1 MRVRILGKYWNLRC
15 VPNLGKNHGICQHPE
30 KTAKEIHI
38 QSGLRGAQLME
49 TVIHEVLH
57 AANWHLDE
65 EFVTDFAHDVT
76 KILKRKALWDK
87 IVDPGEPK

>member
-1 MRVRILGKYWNLRC
+1 VRVRILGKYWKLRC
-15 VPNLGKNHGICQHPE
+15 VPNLGSNRGICQHPDS
-30 KTAKEIHI
+30 TAKEIHI
-38 QSGLRGAQLME
+38 QSGLRGAQLLE
-49 TVIHEVLH
+49 VVIHEVLH

-76 KILKRKALWDK
+76 KILQRKSLWDK

>member
-1 MRVRILGKYWNLRC
+1 MRVRILGKYWNLRR

-38 QSGLRGAQLME
+38 QSGLRGDQLME

-65 EFVTDFAHDVT
+65 EFVTDFARDVT
-76 KILKRKALWDK
+76 KILKRKALWER
-87 IVDPGEPK
+87 IVDPGDK